1 MPLRSTGCYTCRKR
15 KIRCDET
22 RPQCKKCATHGV
34 QCPGYRDPDDD
45 FRDQTSITAHKAE
58 IKYRAKAADRGKWGG
73 NGFVKNNEENG
84 VHSTPGTLTPCN
96 TSSRTTTGG
105 TPPHSAAIRDLI
117 SPAAVRTQLYST
129 FMTIYLPQKTS
140 RIDHFSFYEL
150 LASRRPNAI
159 SSPGEEGVETV
170 LSSSLDALSLV
181 TIGATS
187 HNQTFLD
194 QSVRAYGSALTRL
207 RHTLTKPGALQN
219 DDLLAATNV
228 LGQCALYEEIAQRAQ
243 GWTAHTAGL
252 QQLIAARGGPGSLQS
267 PLATLMFSSLRHSA
281 LCAGLIGRKAPLMAR
296 PEWRR
301 KAREPLVDGALQ
313 EGLMGSGERSV
324 GFYDAAI
331 QVPGL
336 LERYDDLSAGMGDG
350 STTVRDLEG
359 LLAECGRI
367 ERKLRDCFWGWEL
380 EHCFLQETWT
390 YDTHEGEEARGKK
403 FPSFFTE
410 EPIEKFPTFCQVFP
424 DRETFPHAYTFPS
437 FSIAYLASLYWM
449 CLHFLRTT
457 VQQTHKL
464 RHDLD
469 QTWYPDP
476 GEEVNEE
483 ELLELIF
490 HLCKT
495 IPFFCEPISGS
506 TGHIGIF
513 LPMRTA
519 AIYFTQRGHWKLA
532 RWVGMIRRCV
542 FTKGL
547 APPNVGNP
555 VTR

>member
-1 MPLRSTGCYTCRKR
+1 MPFRSTGCYTCRKR

-34 QCPGYRDPDDD
+34 QCPGYRDPSDD

-58 IKYRAKAADRGKWGG
+58 IKYRAKAADRGRQGG
-73 NGFVKNNEENG
+73 NTFVKNVEEHD
-84 VHSTPGTLTPCN
+84 VQSAPRTPTPCN
-96 TSSRTTTGG
+96 TSSRATTSGI
-105 TPPHSAAIRDLI
+105 PPDPAAIRDLV

-150 LASRRPNAI
+150 LASRRPNTAT
-159 SSPGEEGVETV
+159 SPGEEGVETV

-252 QQLIAARGGPGSLQS
+252 QQLIAARGGPGSLHS

-301 KAREPLVDGALQ
+301 KARETLVDGALQ

-336 LERYDDLSAGMGDG
+336 LERYDDLSAGIGDG

-367 ERKLRDCFWGWEL
+367 ERKMRDCFWG
-380 EHCFLQETWT
+380 
-390 YDTHEGEEARGKK
+390 
-403 FPSFFTE
+403 
-410 EPIEKFPTFCQVFP
+410 
-424 DRETFPHAYTFPS
+424 ETFPHAYSFPS

-469 QTWYPDP
+469 LNWYPDP
-476 GEEVNEE
+476 EEEVNEE

-519 AIYFTQRGHWKLA
+519 AIYFTQRGHWKFA
-532 RWVGMIRRCV
+532 RWVGMIRSCV

-547 APPNVGNP
+547 APPNVGDP

>member
-22 RPQCKKCATHGV
+22 RPHCRKCATHGV
-34 QCPGYRDPDDD
+34 SCPGYRDPDDD
-45 FRDQTSITAHKAE
+45 FRDQTSITAEKAE
-58 IKYRAKAADRGKWGG
+58 IKYRARAIEKGKRGGIGDVKIIAEYDMQPKAGAI
-73 NGFVKNNEENG
+73 
-84 VHSTPGTLTPCN
+84 TPCK
-96 TSSRTTTGG
+96 TSYTRRTSETQHH
-105 TPPHSAAIRDLI
+105 PSAIRDLL
-117 SPAAVRTQLYST
+117 SPAVVRTQLYST

-150 LASRRPNAI
+150 LASRRP
-159 SSPGEEGVETV
+159 STTDSPGAAEGVETV

-194 QSVRAYGSALTRL
+194 QSVRAYCSALTRL

-219 DDLLAATNV
+219 DDVLAATNV
-228 LGQCALYEEIAQRAQ
+228 LSQCALYEEIAQRAE
-243 GWTAHTAGL
+243 GWTAHTAGC

-281 LCAGLIGRKAPLMAR
+281 LCAGLISRKAPLMAQ
-296 PEWRR
+296 PQWRR
-301 KAREPLVDGALQ
+301 KARETLVNGALQ
-313 EGLMGSGERSV
+313 EGLMGTGERSV
-324 GFYDAAI
+324 EFYDAAI

-336 LERYDDLSAGMGDG
+336 LERYDDLVMGMGVG
-350 STTVRDLEG
+350 STTVMDLEG
-359 LLAECGRI
+359 FLVECRSI
-367 ERKLRDCFWGWEL
+367 EGKMRDCFWGWGF
-380 EHCFLQETWT
+380 EHAFLQEPWT
-390 YDTHEGEEARGKK
+390 YDLQQEEAGGGEN
-403 FPSFFTE
+403 STFFTE
-410 EPIEKFPTFCQVFP
+410 EPIENFPTFCQVFP
-424 DRETFPHAYTFPS
+424 DKQTFPHAYAFPN
-437 FSIAYLASLYWM
+437 FSIGYLASLYWM
-449 CLHFLRTT
+449 CVHFVRTT

-469 QTWYPDP
+469 KTWYPDP
-476 GEEVNEE
+476 GEEVNEQ

-495 IPFFCEPISGS
+495 FPFFCEPISGS

-519 AIYFTQRGHWKLA
+519 AMYFTQRGHWKFA
-532 RWVGMIRRCV
+532 RWVGMIRNCV

-547 APPNVGNP
+547 APPNVGDP

>member
-22 RPQCKKCATHGV
+22 RPHCKKCATHGV
-34 QCPGYRDPDDD
+34 SCPGYRDPDDD
-45 FRDQTSITAHKAE
+45 FRDQTFITAQKAE
-58 IKYRAKAADRGKWGG
+58 IKYRTKATEKGKRGGIG
-73 NGFVKNNEENG
+73 DVKIIAEYDVQPKAG
-84 VHSTPGTLTPCN
+84 AIMRCN
-96 TSSRTTTGG
+96 TSYRRTTSDSQNH
-105 TPPHSAAIRDLI
+105 PAAIRDLL

-129 FMTIYLPQKTS
+129 FMTIYLPQRTS

-150 LASRRPNAI
+150 LASRRSSTT

-194 QSVRAYGSALTRL
+194 QSVRAYCSALTRL

-219 DDLLAATNV
+219 DDILAATNV
-228 LGQCALYEEIAQRAQ
+228 LSQCALYEEIAQRAE
-243 GWTAHTAGL
+243 GWTAHTAGC

-301 KAREPLVDGALQ
+301 KARETLVNGALQ
-313 EGLMGSGERSV
+313 EGLMGTGERSV
-324 GFYDAAI
+324 EFYDAAI

-336 LERYDDLSAGMGDG
+336 LERYDDLVAGMGGG
-350 STTVRDLEG
+350 STTVMDLEG
-359 LLAECGRI
+359 LLAECRSI
-367 ERKLRDCFWGWEL
+367 EGKMRDCFWGWEF
-380 EHCFLQETWT
+380 EHAFLQEPWT
-390 YDTHEGEEARGKK
+390 YDLQQEEAGGGKHS
-403 FPSFFTE
+403 SFFTE
-410 EPIEKFPTFCQVFP
+410 EPIENFPTFCQVFP
-424 DRETFPHAYTFPS
+424 DKETFPHAYAFPN
-437 FSIAYLASLYWM
+437 FSIGYLASLYWM
-449 CLHFLRTT
+449 CLHFVRTT
-457 VQQTHKL
+457 VQQTQKL

-469 QTWYPDP
+469 NTWYPDP
-476 GEEVNEE
+476 GEEVNEQ
-483 ELLELIF
+483 ELLELVF

-495 IPFFCEPISGS
+495 FPFFCEPISGS

-519 AIYFTQRGHWKLA
+519 AIYFTQRGHWKFA
-532 RWVGMIRRCV
+532 RWVGMIRSCV

-555 VTR
+555 VTK

>member
-1 MPLRSTGCYTCRKR
+1 MPFRSTGCYTCRKR

-34 QCPGYRDPDDD
+34 QCPGYRDPSDD

-58 IKYRAKAADRGKWGG
+58 IKYRAKAADRGRQGG
-73 NGFVKNNEENG
+73 NTFVKNVEEHD
-84 VHSTPGTLTPCN
+84 VQSAPRTPTPCN
-96 TSSRTTTGG
+96 TSSRATTSGI
-105 TPPHSAAIRDLI
+105 PPDPAAIRDLV

-150 LASRRPNAI
+150 LASRRPNTAT
-159 SSPGEEGVETV
+159 SPGEEGVETV

-252 QQLIAARGGPGSLQS
+252 QQLIAARGGPGSLHS

-301 KAREPLVDGALQ
+301 KARETLVDGALQ

-336 LERYDDLSAGMGDG
+336 LERYDDLSAGIGDG
-350 STTVRDLEG
+350 STT
-359 LLAECGRI
+359 
-367 ERKLRDCFWGWEL
+367 
-380 EHCFLQETWT
+380 
-390 YDTHEGEEARGKK
+390 
-403 FPSFFTE
+403 
-410 EPIEKFPTFCQVFP
+410 
-424 DRETFPHAYTFPS
+424 
-437 FSIAYLASLYWM
+437 
-449 CLHFLRTT
+449 
-457 VQQTHKL
+457 THKL

-469 QTWYPDP
+469 LNWYPDP
-476 GEEVNEE
+476 EEEVNEE

-519 AIYFTQRGHWKLA
+519 AIYFTQRGHWKFA
-532 RWVGMIRRCV
+532 RWVGMIRSCV

-547 APPNVGNP
+547 APPNVGDP